1 VTRIARKQA
10 ATRGEPKR
18 RGKEKASRAAGRGV
32 NGWMAFKHW
41 PLVRDVRFAQ
51 KCGRFLR
58 GARKRR
64 PDLQWGEFLRI
75 ARHFKTD
82 DMGSFP
88 ERGYLFQ
95 LASDLPAGATVIEV
109 GSWMGASTCF
119 IAGGLKGA
127 AKIYAVD
134 NFQGLSTCGEDA
146 AWYHRH
152 FQSLGKASTLEIF
165 QRNFSE
171 LGFAQRAEPVVSDSL
186 AAAKTLAAPGAG
198 GTHGTKG
205 LMGEVDFIFIDGD
218 HSYDACKADI
228 AAWAPFVKRGGVIAF
243 HDFGSRADGVT
254 RAIFEATKAGRFA
267 EIVGVANTIIAF
279 RM

>member
-1 VTRIARKQA
+1 
-10 ATRGEPKR
+10 
-18 RGKEKASRAAGRGV
+18 
-32 NGWMAFKHW
+32 MAFKHW

-51 KCGRFLR
+51 KSGRFLR

-64 PDLQWGEFLRI
+64 GDLNWDEFLRI

-95 LASDLPAGATVIEV
+95 LASDLPPDAQVVEV

-127 AKIYAVD
+127 ATKIFAVD

-146 AWYHRH
+146 AWYNRH
-152 FQSLGKASTLEIF
+152 FRRLGAHSTLEIF
-165 QRNFSE
+165 RRNFSE
-171 LGFAQRAEPVVSDSL
+171 LGLTQRSEPVVSDSL
-186 AAAKTLAAPGAG
+186 AAARTLAARR
-198 GTHGTKG
+198 GTID
-205 LMGEVDFIFIDGD
+205 LIFIDGD
-218 HSYDACKADI
+218 HSYEACRDDI
-228 AAWAPFVKRGGVIAF
+228 AAWAPFVKPGGVIAF

-254 RAIFEATKAGRFA
+254 RAIFEAVKAGRFA
-267 EIVGVANTIIAF
+267 EIVGVAGTIIAF

>member
-1 VTRIARKQA
+1 
-10 ATRGEPKR
+10 
-18 RGKEKASRAAGRGV
+18 
-32 NGWMAFKHW
+32 MAFKHW

-51 KCGRFLR
+51 KCGRYLR

-64 PDLQWGEFLRI
+64 PDLNWSGFHRV
-75 ARHFKTD
+75 ARHFKQD

-95 LASDLPAGATVIEV
+95 IASDLPANAQVVEV

-127 AKIYAVD
+127 GARILAVD

-146 AWYHRH
+146 AWYGRH
-152 FQSLGKASTLEIF
+152 FRKLGANSTLEIF
-165 QRNFSE
+165 RQNFAT
-171 LGFAQRAEPVVSDSL
+171 LGFTGRSEPVVSDSL
-186 AAAKTLAAPGAG
+186 GAARKLAARR
-198 GTHGTKG
+198 GTI
-205 LMGEVDFIFIDGD
+205 DFVFIDGD
-218 HSYDACKADI
+218 HSYEACTADI
-228 AAWAPFVKRGGVIAF
+228 EAWTPFVKRGGVIAF

-254 RAIFEATKAGRFA
+254 RAIFEAIKAGRFA
-267 EIVGVANTIIAF
+267 GIVGVAGTIIAF

>member
-1 VTRIARKQA
+1 
-10 ATRGEPKR
+10 
-18 RGKEKASRAAGRGV
+18 
-32 NGWMAFKHW
+32 MAFKHW

-64 PDLQWGEFLRI
+64 PDLNWNEFLRI
-75 ARHFKTD
+75 ARHFKKD

-95 LASDLPAGATVIEV
+95 LASDLPAGAQVIEV

-127 AKIYAVD
+127 GTKIFAVD

-146 AWYHRH
+146 AWYNRH
-152 FQSLGKASTLEIF
+152 FQQLGSNSTLDIF
-165 QRNFSE
+165 RANFSA
-171 LGFAQRAEPVVSDSL
+171 LGFAERAEPVVSDSL
-186 AAAKTLAAPGAG
+186 AAAKTLAAKR
-198 GTHGTKG
+198 GTI
-205 LMGEVDFIFIDGD
+205 DFIFIDGD

-228 AAWAPFVKRGGVIAF
+228 LAWSPFMKRGGVIAF

-254 RAIFEATKAGRFA
+254 RAIFEETKTGRFA
-267 EIVGVANTIIAF
+267 EIIGVAGTIIAF